1 MMLYNQRLENYS
13 MGMFFVIFFLFVR
26 FRKGVNHILSIYL
39 HLHTSYNSNQK
50 QTSVNL
56 VKMLFV
62 FYNKKNHTTV
72 NFRDFLSILNYYFH
86 QHIRANIYPYLIY
99 VCKKFHHV
107 FTKATVEVQQ
117 CKLTNSFLKD

>member
-56 VKMLFV
+56 VKMLFA

-72 NFRDFLSILNYYFH
+72 SFRDFLSLLNY
-86 QHIRANIYPYLIY
+86 YPYLIY
-99 VCKKFHHV
+99 VCKKFNHV